1 MKNGSEEE
9 VILNMY
15 RTPSYYENYTTEYGD
30 TFDIIAFKFYYDEM
44 LASEIMRA
52 NPDYCDVLVFD
63 EVVPLRIPIFEEAD
77 IPDTLPPWRQ

>member
-52 NPDYCDVLVFD
+52 NPDY
-63 EVVPLRIPIFEEAD
+63 
-77 IPDTLPPWRQ
+77 